1 MVEDR
6 GAWPAVDHGVA
17 RVGHDLVTE
26 KQQQVLVGI
35 YKKKKKRCIFY
46 GFLNNHKP
54 IIYYS

>member
-35 YKKKKKRCIFY
+35 YKKKKKKVY
-46 GFLNNHKP
+46 FLWFP
-54 IIYYS
+54 E